1 MTMKMGPDM
10 APTTTA
16 AQEGY
21 RSHPAQSATVPEIK
35 KHLVKPFKKYKQ
47 DVTTLLSQNSA
58 RRENCD
64 SRA

>member
-21 RSHPAQSATVPEIK
+21 RSHPAHSATVPETTK
-35 KHLVKPFKKYKQ
+35 NLVKPFKQCKKE
-47 DVTTLLSQNSA
+47 VTTLLS
-58 RRENCD
+58 
-64 SRA
+64 